1 MLLITNIILTETEKS
16 GFCIETGFSAGI
28 TETERMNRMVK
39 EHKKHGR
46 RVLCIFTAAVI
57 AAVSMLCFAGCGS
70 KSTEEKTVSG
80 IITVIAD
87 GKYTLQPGTI
97 ESTENQFPGGMND
110 GSRRD
115 GSAPAAP
122 NNNSKISDNDG
133 AEPADSGAKDTNTN
147 DRNDTGKQ
155 SEGNP
160 PEGNPPEGNPGSGM
174 NPVGSKISFTENGE
188 AAIEFTVAEGA
199 YIASGTGF
207 VSADKLAVGSI
218 VTVRLN
224 EKNEAQAMIICS
236 AEAGGADAAIPND
249 PNGQKN
255 TAAPNTPTM
264 SDEPTVSDEPS
275 SEPNTTNTGSVREKN

>member
-1 MLLITNIILTETEKS
+1 
-16 GFCIETGFSAGI
+16 
-28 TETERMNRMVK
+28 MNRMGK

-46 RVLCIFTAAVI
+46 RELCIFTAAVI

-97 ESTENQFPGGMND
+97 ESIENQFPGGMND
-110 GSRRD
+110 GSRRG

-122 NNNSKISDNDG
+122 NNNGKISDNDG

-155 SEGNP
+155 SEGD
-160 PEGNPPEGNPGSGM
+160 PPEGNPGSGM
-174 NPVGSKISFTENGE
+174 NPGGSKISFTENGE

-255 TAAPNTPTM
+255 TAAPNTPTVSDEPTM
-264 SDEPTVSDEPS
+264 SDESTVSDEPS

>member
-1 MLLITNIILTETEKS
+1 
-16 GFCIETGFSAGI
+16 
-28 TETERMNRMVK
+28 MNRMVK

-57 AAVSMLCFAGCGS
+57 AAVSMLCFAGCDS

-97 ESTENQFPGGMND
+97 ESIENQFPGGMND

-133 AEPADSGAKDTNTN
+133 AEPADSSAKDTNTN

-160 PEGNPPEGNPGSGM
+160 PEGNPPEGNPPEGNPSEGNPPEGNPGSGM
-174 NPVGSKISFTENGE
+174 NPGGSKISFTENGE

-255 TAAPNTPTM
+255 TATPNTPTM
-264 SDEPTVSDEPS
+264 SGEPTVSDEPS

>member
-1 MLLITNIILTETEKS
+1 M
-16 GFCIETGFSAGI
+16 G
-28 TETERMNRMVK
+28 K

-46 RVLCIFTAAVI
+46 RELCIFTAAVI

-87 GKYTLQPGTI
+87 VKYTLQPGTI
-97 ESTENQFPGGMND
+97 ESIENQFPGGPND

-122 NNNSKISDNDG
+122 NNNGKISDNDG
-133 AEPADSGAKDTNTN
+133 AEPADSSAKDTNTN

-174 NPVGSKISFTENGE
+174 NPGGSKISFTENGE

-224 EKNEAQAMIICS
+224 EKNEAQAMVICS

>member
-1 MLLITNIILTETEKS
+1 
-16 GFCIETGFSAGI
+16 
-28 TETERMNRMVK
+28 MNRMVK

-46 RVLCIFTAAVI
+46 RVLCIFTAVI

-97 ESTENQFPGGMND
+97 ENTENQFPGGLND

-122 NNNSKISDNDG
+122 NNNGKISDNDG

-147 DRNDTGKQ
+147 DKNDTGKQ

-160 PEGNPPEGNPGSGM
+160 PEGNPPEGNPPEGNPGSGM
-174 NPVGSKISFTENGE
+174 NPGGSKISFTENGE
-188 AAIEFTVAEGA
+188 AAIVFTVAEGA

-224 EKNEAQAMIICS
+224 EKNEAQAIIICS
-236 AEAGGADAAIPND
+236 AEAGGADAPIPND

>member
-1 MLLITNIILTETEKS
+1 
-16 GFCIETGFSAGI
+16 
-28 TETERMNRMVK
+28 MVK

-46 RVLCIFTAAVI
+46 RVLCIFMAVI

-80 IITVIAD
+80 INTVIAD

-97 ESTENQFPGGMND
+97 ERTENQFPGGMND

-122 NNNSKISDNDG
+122 NNNGKISDNDG

-174 NPVGSKISFTENGE
+174 NPGGSKISFTENGE

-236 AEAGGADAAIPND
+236 AEAGGADAPIPND

>member
-1 MLLITNIILTETEKS
+1 M
-16 GFCIETGFSAGI
+16 G
-28 TETERMNRMVK
+28 K

-46 RVLCIFTAAVI
+46 RELCIFTAAVI

-97 ESTENQFPGGMND
+97 ESIENQFPGGMND
-110 GSRRD
+110 GSRRG

-122 NNNSKISDNDG
+122 NNNGKISDNDG

-155 SEGNP
+155 SEGD
-160 PEGNPPEGNPGSGM
+160 PPEGNPGSGM
-174 NPVGSKISFTENGE
+174 NPGGSKISFTENGE

-255 TAAPNTPTM
+255 TAAPNTPTVSDEPTM
-264 SDEPTVSDEPS
+264 SDESTVSDEPS

>member
-1 MLLITNIILTETEKS
+1 
-16 GFCIETGFSAGI
+16 
-28 TETERMNRMVK
+28 MVK

-97 ESTENQFPGGMND
+97 ESIENQFPGGMND
-110 GSRRD
+110 GSRRG

-122 NNNSKISDNDG
+122 NNNGKISDNDG

-155 SEGNP
+155 SEGD
-160 PEGNPPEGNPGSGM
+160 PPEGNPGSGM
-174 NPVGSKISFTENGE
+174 NPGGSKISFTENGE

>member
-1 MLLITNIILTETEKS
+1 
-16 GFCIETGFSAGI
+16 
-28 TETERMNRMVK
+28 MVK

-46 RVLCIFTAAVI
+46 RVLCIFTAVI

-97 ESTENQFPGGMND
+97 ESIENQFPGGMND

-122 NNNSKISDNDG
+122 NNNGKNSDNDG

-174 NPVGSKISFTENGE
+174 NPGGSKISFTENGE

-199 YIASGTGF
+199 YIASGTEF

-255 TAAPNTPTM
+255 TAAPNTPTV
-264 SDEPTVSDEPS
+264 SDESTVSDEPS

>member
-1 MLLITNIILTETEKS
+1 MI
-16 GFCIETGFSAGI
+16 
-28 TETERMNRMVK
+28 K

-46 RVLCIFTAAVI
+46 RVLCIFMAVI

-97 ESTENQFPGGMND
+97 ESIENQFPGGMND
-110 GSRRD
+110 GSRCD

-133 AEPADSGAKDTNTN
+133 AEPADSSAKDTNTN
-147 DRNDTGKQ
+147 DKNDTGKQ

-174 NPVGSKISFTENGE
+174 NPGGSKISFTENGE

-255 TAAPNTPTM
+255 TSAPNTPTM

>member
-1 MLLITNIILTETEKS
+1 
-16 GFCIETGFSAGI
+16 
-28 TETERMNRMVK
+28 MNRMGK

-46 RVLCIFTAAVI
+46 RELCIFTAAVI

-122 NNNSKISDNDG
+122 NNNGKISDNDG

-155 SEGNP
+155 SEGD
-160 PEGNPPEGNPGSGM
+160 PPEGNPGSGM
-174 NPVGSKISFTENGE
+174 NPGGSKISFTENGE

-255 TAAPNTPTM
+255 TAAPNTPTVSDEPTM
-264 SDEPTVSDEPS
+264 SDESTVSDEPS

>member
-1 MLLITNIILTETEKS
+1 ME
-16 GFCIETGFSAGI
+16 
-28 TETERMNRMVK
+28 K

-97 ESTENQFPGGMND
+97 ESTENQFPDGPND
-110 GSRRD
+110 RSRRD
-115 GSAPAAP
+115 GSASAAP
-122 NNNSKISDNDG
+122 NNNGKISDNDG
-133 AEPADSGAKDTNTN
+133 AEPADSGAKDINTN

-155 SEGNP
+155 SK
-160 PEGNPPEGNPGSGM
+160 GNPPEGNPGSGM
-174 NPVGSKISFTENGE
+174 NPGGSKISFTENGE

-199 YIASGTGF
+199 YIASGTEF

-224 EKNEAQAMIICS
+224 EKNEAQAIIICS
-236 AEAGGADAAIPND
+236 AEAGGADAPIPND

-255 TAAPNTPTM
+255 TAAPNTPT
-264 SDEPTVSDEPS
+264 VSDEPS
-275 SEPNTTNTGSVREKN
+275 SEPNTTNNGSVREKN

>member
-1 MLLITNIILTETEKS
+1 
-16 GFCIETGFSAGI
+16 
-28 TETERMNRMVK
+28 MVK

-46 RVLCIFTAAVI
+46 RVLCIFTAVI
-57 AAVSMLCFAGCGS
+57 AAVSMLCFAGCDS

-97 ESTENQFPGGMND
+97 ESTENQFPGGPND

-115 GSAPAAP
+115 GSAPVAP

-160 PEGNPPEGNPGSGM
+160 PEGNH
-174 NPVGSKISFTENGE
+174 KKQ
-188 AAIEFTVAEGA
+188 
-199 YIASGTGF
+199 YR
-207 VSADKLAVGSI
+207 K
-218 VTVRLN
+218 
-224 EKNEAQAMIICS
+224 
-236 AEAGGADAAIPND
+236 
-249 PNGQKN
+249 
-255 TAAPNTPTM
+255 
-264 SDEPTVSDEPS
+264 
-275 SEPNTTNTGSVREKN
+275 

>member
-1 MLLITNIILTETEKS
+1 
-16 GFCIETGFSAGI
+16 
-28 TETERMNRMVK
+28 MVK

-97 ESTENQFPGGMND
+97 ESTENQFPDGPND
-110 GSRRD
+110 RSRRD
-115 GSAPAAP
+115 GSASAAP
-122 NNNSKISDNDG
+122 NNNGKISDNDG
-133 AEPADSGAKDTNTN
+133 AEPADSGAKDINTN

-155 SEGNP
+155 SK
-160 PEGNPPEGNPGSGM
+160 GNPPEGNPGSGM
-174 NPVGSKISFTENGE
+174 NPGGSKISFTENGE
-188 AAIEFTVAEGA
+188 AAIEFTVAGGA
-199 YIASGTGF
+199 YIASGTEF

-224 EKNEAQAMIICS
+224 EKNEAQAIIICS
-236 AEAGGADAAIPND
+236 AEAGGADAPIPND

-255 TAAPNTPTM
+255 TAAPNTPT
-264 SDEPTVSDEPS
+264 VSDEPS
-275 SEPNTTNTGSVREKN
+275 SEPNTTNNGSVREKN

>member
-1 MLLITNIILTETEKS
+1 
-16 GFCIETGFSAGI
+16 
-28 TETERMNRMVK
+28 MVK

-46 RVLCIFTAAVI
+46 RVLCIFTAVI
-57 AAVSMLCFAGCGS
+57 AAVSMLCFAGCDS

-133 AEPADSGAKDTNTN
+133 TEPADSSAKDTNTN

-160 PEGNPPEGNPGSGM
+160 PEGNPLEGNPPEGNPPEGNPPEGNPGSGM
-174 NPVGSKISFTENGE
+174 NPGGSKISFTENGE

>member
-1 MLLITNIILTETEKS
+1 M
-16 GFCIETGFSAGI
+16 
-28 TETERMNRMVK
+28 
-39 EHKKHGR
+39 
-46 RVLCIFTAAVI
+46 LCIFTAAVI

-122 NNNSKISDNDG
+122 NNNGKISDNDG

-160 PEGNPPEGNPGSGM
+160 PEGNPPEGNPPEGNPGSGM
-174 NPVGSKISFTENGE
+174 NPGGSKISFTENGE

-224 EKNEAQAMIICS
+224 GK
-236 AEAGGADAAIPND
+236 
-249 PNGQKN
+249 
-255 TAAPNTPTM
+255 T
-264 SDEPTVSDEPS
+264 
-275 SEPNTTNTGSVREKN
+275 RRRR

>member
-1 MLLITNIILTETEKS
+1 
-16 GFCIETGFSAGI
+16 
-28 TETERMNRMVK
+28 MNRMVK

-80 IITVIAD
+80 IITAIAD

-110 GSRRD
+110 GSRRG

-122 NNNSKISDNDG
+122 NNNGKISDNDG

-155 SEGNP
+155 SEGD
-160 PEGNPPEGNPGSGM
+160 PPEGNPGSGM
-174 NPVGSKISFTENGE
+174 NPGGSKISFTENGE

-255 TAAPNTPTM
+255 TAAPNTPT
-264 SDEPTVSDEPS
+264 VSDEPS

>member
-1 MLLITNIILTETEKS
+1 
-16 GFCIETGFSAGI
+16 
-28 TETERMNRMVK
+28 MVK

-46 RVLCIFTAAVI
+46 RVLCIFTAVI

-97 ESTENQFPGGMND
+97 ESTENQFPDGPND

-122 NNNSKISDNDG
+122 NNNGKISDNDG
-133 AEPADSGAKDTNTN
+133 AEPADSGAKDINTN
-147 DRNDTGKQ
+147 DRNDKGKQ

-160 PEGNPPEGNPGSGM
+160 SEGNPPEGNLPEGNPPEGNPGSGM
-174 NPVGSKISFTENGE
+174 NPGGSKISFTENGE

-199 YIASGTGF
+199 YIVSGTEF

-224 EKNEAQAMIICS
+224 EKNEAQAIIICS

-255 TAAPNTPTM
+255 TAAPNTPT
-264 SDEPTVSDEPS
+264 VSDEPS

>member
-1 MLLITNIILTETEKS
+1 
-16 GFCIETGFSAGI
+16 
-28 TETERMNRMVK
+28 MNRMIK

-46 RVLCIFTAAVI
+46 RVLCIFMAVI

-97 ESTENQFPGGMND
+97 ERTENQFPGGMND

-122 NNNSKISDNDG
+122 NNNGKISDNDG

-174 NPVGSKISFTENGE
+174 NPGGSKISFTENGE

-199 YIASGTGF
+199 YIASGTRF

-275 SEPNTTNTGSVREKN
+275 SEPNTTNPGSVREKN

>member
-1 MLLITNIILTETEKS
+1 M
-16 GFCIETGFSAGI
+16 
-28 TETERMNRMVK
+28 
-39 EHKKHGR
+39 
-46 RVLCIFTAAVI
+46 AVI

-97 ESTENQFPGGMND
+97 ERTENQFPGGMND

-122 NNNSKISDNDG
+122 NNNGKISDNDG

-174 NPVGSKISFTENGE
+174 NPGGSKISFTENGE

-236 AEAGGADAAIPND
+236 AEAGGADAPIPND

>member
-1 MLLITNIILTETEKS
+1 
-16 GFCIETGFSAGI
+16 
-28 TETERMNRMVK
+28 MNRMVK

-133 AEPADSGAKDTNTN
+133 AEPADSSAKDTNTN

-160 PEGNPPEGNPGSGM
+160 PEGNPGSGM
-174 NPVGSKISFTENGE
+174 NPGGSKISFTENGE

-199 YIASGTGF
+199 YIASGTEF

-255 TAAPNTPTM
+255 TAAPNTPTV
-264 SDEPTVSDEPS
+264 SDESTVSDEPS

>member
-1 MLLITNIILTETEKS
+1 
-16 GFCIETGFSAGI
+16 
-28 TETERMNRMVK
+28 MVK

-97 ESTENQFPGGMND
+97 ESTENQFPDGPND

-115 GSAPAAP
+115 GSASAAP
-122 NNNSKISDNDG
+122 NNNGKISDNDG
-133 AEPADSGAKDTNTN
+133 AEPADSGAKDINTN

-160 PEGNPPEGNPGSGM
+160 SEGNPPEGNPGSGM
-174 NPVGSKISFTENGE
+174 NPGGSKISFTENGE

-199 YIASGTGF
+199 YIASGTEF

-236 AEAGGADAAIPND
+236 AEAGGADAPIPND

-255 TAAPNTPTM
+255 TAAPNTPTVSDEPTA

>member
-1 MLLITNIILTETEKS
+1 
-16 GFCIETGFSAGI
+16 
-28 TETERMNRMVK
+28 MNRMVK

-80 IITVIAD
+80 IITAIAD

-122 NNNSKISDNDG
+122 NNNGKISDNDG

-160 PEGNPPEGNPGSGM
+160 PEGNPPEGNPPEGNPPEGNPGSGM
-174 NPVGSKISFTENGE
+174 NPGGSKISFTENGE

-255 TAAPNTPTM
+255 TAAPNTPTVSDEPTM
-264 SDEPTVSDEPS
+264 SDESTVSDEPS

>member
-1 MLLITNIILTETEKS
+1 MT
-16 GFCIETGFSAGI
+16 
-28 TETERMNRMVK
+28 
-39 EHKKHGR
+39 
-46 RVLCIFTAAVI
+46 
-57 AAVSMLCFAGCGS
+57 
-70 KSTEEKTVSG
+70 
-80 IITVIAD
+80 
-87 GKYTLQPGTI
+87 
-97 ESTENQFPGGMND
+97 
-110 GSRRD
+110 
-115 GSAPAAP
+115 APAAP
-122 NNNSKISDNDG
+122 NNNGKISDNDG

-155 SEGNP
+155 SEGDPPEGNPPEDNP

-174 NPVGSKISFTENGE
+174 NPGGSKISFTENGE

-224 EKNEAQAMIICS
+224 GKNEAQAMIICS

-255 TAAPNTPTM
+255 TAAPNTPTESNEPTVSDEPTM

>member
-1 MLLITNIILTETEKS
+1 
-16 GFCIETGFSAGI
+16 
-28 TETERMNRMVK
+28 MVK

-46 RVLCIFTAAVI
+46 RVLCIFMAVI

-97 ESTENQFPGGMND
+97 ERTENQFPGGMND

-122 NNNSKISDNDG
+122 NNNGKISDNDG

-160 PEGNPPEGNPGSGM
+160 PEGNPGSGM
-174 NPVGSKISFTENGE
+174 NPGGSKISFTENGE

-236 AEAGGADAAIPND
+236 AEAGGADAPIPND

>member
-1 MLLITNIILTETEKS
+1 
-16 GFCIETGFSAGI
+16 
-28 TETERMNRMVK
+28 MNRMVK

-57 AAVSMLCFAGCGS
+57 AAVSMLCFAGCDS

-97 ESTENQFPGGMND
+97 ESIENQFPGGMND

-122 NNNSKISDNDG
+122 NNGKISDNDG
-133 AEPADSGAKDTNTN
+133 AEPADSSAKDTNTN

-160 PEGNPPEGNPGSGM
+160 PEGNPPEGNPPEGNPPEGNPGSGM
-174 NPVGSKISFTENGE
+174 NPGGSKKSFTENGE

-199 YIASGTGF
+199 YIASGTRF

-236 AEAGGADAAIPND
+236 AEAGGADAPIPND

>member
-1 MLLITNIILTETEKS
+1 
-16 GFCIETGFSAGI
+16 
-28 TETERMNRMVK
+28 MVK

-46 RVLCIFTAAVI
+46 RVLCIFTAVI
-57 AAVSMLCFAGCGS
+57 AAVSMLCFAGCDS

-115 GSAPAAP
+115 GSAPTAP
-122 NNNSKISDNDG
+122 NNNSKISDNGG
-133 AEPADSGAKDTNTN
+133 AEPADSSAKDTNTN

-160 PEGNPPEGNPGSGM
+160 PEGNPGSGM
-174 NPVGSKISFTENGE
+174 NPGGSKISFTENGE

-236 AEAGGADAAIPND
+236 AEAGGADAPIPND

-264 SDEPTVSDEPS
+264 SDEPTVSDEPTMSDEPTVSDEPS

>member
-1 MLLITNIILTETEKS
+1 ME
-16 GFCIETGFSAGI
+16 
-28 TETERMNRMVK
+28 K

-57 AAVSMLCFAGCGS
+57 AAVSMLCFAGCDS

-97 ESTENQFPGGMND
+97 ESTENQFPDGPND
-110 GSRRD
+110 RSRRD

-122 NNNSKISDNDG
+122 NNGKISDNDG

-160 PEGNPPEGNPGSGM
+160 PRRQSSGRQSPRRQSPGRESRFGHE
-174 NPVGSKISFTENGE
+174 PG
-188 AAIEFTVAEGA
+188 
-199 YIASGTGF
+199 
-207 VSADKLAVGSI
+207 
-218 VTVRLN
+218 R
-224 EKNEAQAMIICS
+224 Q
-236 AEAGGADAAIPND
+236 
-249 PNGQKN
+249 QKKFH
-255 TAAPNTPTM
+255 
-264 SDEPTVSDEPS
+264 
-275 SEPNTTNTGSVREKN
+275 RKR

>member
-1 MLLITNIILTETEKS
+1 
-16 GFCIETGFSAGI
+16 
-28 TETERMNRMVK
+28 MVK

-80 IITVIAD
+80 IITVIAN

-97 ESTENQFPGGMND
+97 ESTENKFPGGMND

-122 NNNSKISDNDG
+122 NNNGKISDNDG

-147 DRNDTGKQ
+147 DKNDTGKQ

-174 NPVGSKISFTENGE
+174 NPGGSKISFTENGE

-255 TAAPNTPTM
+255 TAAPNTPT
-264 SDEPTVSDEPS
+264 VSDEPS

>member
-1 MLLITNIILTETEKS
+1 
-16 GFCIETGFSAGI
+16 
-28 TETERMNRMVK
+28 MVK
-39 EHKKHGR
+39 EHKKYGR
-46 RVLCIFTAAVI
+46 RVLCIFTAVI

-97 ESTENQFPGGMND
+97 ESTENQFPVGMND

-122 NNNSKISDNDG
+122 NNNGKISDNDG
-133 AEPADSGAKDTNTN
+133 AEPADSSAKDTNTN

-174 NPVGSKISFTENGE
+174 NPGGSKISFTENGE

-199 YIASGTGF
+199 YIASGMGF

>member
-1 MLLITNIILTETEKS
+1 
-16 GFCIETGFSAGI
+16 
-28 TETERMNRMVK
+28 MVK

-122 NNNSKISDNDG
+122 NNNGKISDNDG

-147 DRNDTGKQ
+147 DRIDTGKQ

-160 PEGNPPEGNPGSGM
+160 PEGNPPEGNHPEGNPPEGNPGSGM
-174 NPVGSKISFTENGE
+174 NPGGSKISFTENGE

-255 TAAPNTPTM
+255 TAAPNTPT
-264 SDEPTVSDEPS
+264 VSDEPS

>member
-1 MLLITNIILTETEKS
+1 
-16 GFCIETGFSAGI
+16 
-28 TETERMNRMVK
+28 MNRMVK

-46 RVLCIFTAAVI
+46 WVLCIFTAVI

-122 NNNSKISDNDG
+122 NNNGKISDNDG

-160 PEGNPPEGNPGSGM
+160 PEGNPGSGM
-174 NPVGSKISFTENGE
+174 NPGGSKISFTENGE

>member
-1 MLLITNIILTETEKS
+1 
-16 GFCIETGFSAGI
+16 
-28 TETERMNRMVK
+28 MVK

-46 RVLCIFTAAVI
+46 RVLCIFTAVI

-97 ESTENQFPGGMND
+97 ESIENQFPGGMND

-122 NNNSKISDNDG
+122 NNNGKISDNDG
-133 AEPADSGAKDTNTN
+133 AEPADSSAKDTNTN

-174 NPVGSKISFTENGE
+174 NPGGSKISFTENGE

-255 TAAPNTPTM
+255 TAAPNTPT
-264 SDEPTVSDEPS
+264 VSDEPS

>member
-1 MLLITNIILTETEKS
+1 
-16 GFCIETGFSAGI
+16 
-28 TETERMNRMVK
+28 MVK

-46 RVLCIFTAAVI
+46 RVLCIFTAVI
-57 AAVSMLCFAGCGS
+57 AAVSMLCFAGCDS

-122 NNNSKISDNDG
+122 NNNGKISDNDG
-133 AEPADSGAKDTNTN
+133 AEPADSSAKDTNTN

-160 PEGNPPEGNPGSGM
+160 PEGNPPEGNPPEDDPPEGNPGSGM
-174 NPVGSKISFTENGE
+174 NPGGSKISFTENGE

-199 YIASGTGF
+199 YIASGTEF

-255 TAAPNTPTM
+255 TAAPNTPT
-264 SDEPTVSDEPS
+264 VSDEPS

>member
-1 MLLITNIILTETEKS
+1 
-16 GFCIETGFSAGI
+16 
-28 TETERMNRMVK
+28 MVK

-46 RVLCIFTAAVI
+46 RVLCIFTAVI

-97 ESTENQFPGGMND
+97 ESIENQFPGGMND
-110 GSRRD
+110 GSRRG

-122 NNNSKISDNDG
+122 NNNGKISDNDG

-174 NPVGSKISFTENGE
+174 NPGGSKISFTENGE

-255 TAAPNTPTM
+255 TAAPNTPT
-264 SDEPTVSDEPS
+264 VSDEPS